1 MGVYRLSSN
10 TMSPP
15 QTFDDEEVAT
25 VVGLHVLGE
34 LTIEEGA
41 DRLGMDPVEFRDI
54 LLEADA
60 LPRRGPSTRADVEK
74 EIDVARRIE

>member
-1 MGVYRLSSN
+1 
-10 TMSPP
+10 MSPS

-34 LTIEEGA
+34 LTVTEGA
-41 DRLGMDPVEFRDI
+41 DRLGIDPGEFRDI
-54 LLEADA
+54 LLEADVV
-60 LPRRGPSTRADVEK
+60 PRHGPATRQDIDD